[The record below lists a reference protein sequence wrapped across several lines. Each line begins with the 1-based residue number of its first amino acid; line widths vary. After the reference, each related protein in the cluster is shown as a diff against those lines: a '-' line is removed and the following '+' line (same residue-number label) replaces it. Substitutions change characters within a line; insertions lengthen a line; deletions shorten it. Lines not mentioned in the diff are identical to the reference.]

1 MVVSVLACSLC
12 TQCEQMLYPDRTSNL
27 DVVSWSGRFAVTRMA
42 MSSDVAIAEQTL
54 TREVLRWVQSLVR
67 NS

>member
-1 MVVSVLACSLC
+1 
-12 TQCEQMLYPDRTSNL
+12 MLYPDRTSNL